1 MLYSYR
7 NKYSPYFK
15 HILTKHN
22 FLFCLFLLS
31 NQSLITMPP
40 YAALASLFGL
50 TCLPL
55 ISAAPFS
62 YSNNPLENG
71 FPTVAN
77 PSAQL
82 AAIEVAAHGSLP
94 DGPAPPLAP
103 SSNSITSLRLIS
115 FNELTEVAFFTELIA
130 NITNN
135 VAGYTF
141 DADRAKQHMLTILAA
156 IQAQEELHEL
166 NANEV
171 VTKFGGQGSVEP
183 CRYNF
188 PVDNLKD
195 ALALASTF
203 TDVVLGTLQDVQ
215 NLFGTGKFPYRV

>member
-1 MLYSYR
+1 MPSYVA
-7 NKYSPYFK
+7 
-15 HILTKHN
+15 LA
-22 FLFCLFLLS
+22 FLL
-31 NQSLITMPP
+31 
-40 YAALASLFGL
+40 GL
-50 TCLPL
+50 TCLLL

-77 PSAQL
+77 PSPQL
-82 AAIEVAAHGSLP
+82 AAIEIAAHGSLP
-94 DGPAPPLAP
+94 DSPAPPPALSA
-103 SSNSITSLRLIS
+103 NSITSLRLIS
-115 FNELTEVAFFTELIA
+115 FNELTEVAFFTELLA

-141 DADRAKQHMLTILAA
+141 DSDRAKQHIITVLIA

-166 NANEV
+166 NANEA
-171 VTKFGGQGSVEP
+171 VTKFGGHGPVEP

-215 NLFGTGKFPYRV
+215 NLFGTSKFPYRI